1 MERPYDPV
9 SDKSEAREDWE
20 SVYAVSSP
28 VPECAIWNL
37 LNNDGELGMPLLS
50 ATDWL
55 KFVVGRS
62 KADQVVLSHMM
73 TKVLLRARWAD
84 ACCQKMF
91 NGWQFAVLR
100 GQVRERKLVDM
111 TTACDAARRSG
122 LRDKEALAEARNQS
136 NELKEEMR
144 SDVEVLTLS
153 LQEAK
158 DQVASLK
165 VRLTTSKEKAAADKM
180 RYDRQV
186 VQFVGEKDALV
197 VELKELRMEWAEL
210 NDALGSTHVEEARLG
225 ALKEE
230 LQKQLHVVTAVKEQD
245 MVNMAKERRDKDA
258 VINELELQNASK
270 TTELIEAKA
279 ELTRMQSEFANSQTG
294 TFARLTSSSP
304 LVHPTHGTRQ

>member
-1 MERPYDPV
+1 MKKQPQWQVLVAELRLTQCKIEASRQDVPVTAWCLLDGKSGMNMERPYDPV

-136 NELKEEMR
+136 NELQEEMR
-144 SDVEVLTLS
+144 SDVEALTLS

-158 DQVASLK
+158 D
-165 VRLTTSKEKAAADKM
+165 
-180 RYDRQV
+180 
-186 VQFVGEKDALV
+186 
-197 VELKELRMEWAEL
+197 
-210 NDALGSTHVEEARLG
+210 
-225 ALKEE
+225 
-230 LQKQLHVVTAVKEQD
+230 
-245 MVNMAKERRDKDA
+245 
-258 VINELELQNASK
+258 
-270 TTELIEAKA
+270 
-279 ELTRMQSEFANSQTG
+279 
-294 TFARLTSSSP
+294 
-304 LVHPTHGTRQ
+304 